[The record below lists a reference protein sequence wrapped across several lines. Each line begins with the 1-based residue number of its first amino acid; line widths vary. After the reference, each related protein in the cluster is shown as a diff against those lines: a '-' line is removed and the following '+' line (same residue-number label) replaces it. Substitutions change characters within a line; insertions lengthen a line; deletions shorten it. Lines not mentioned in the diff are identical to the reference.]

1 MKNFGQ
7 EMLREALTLLSEVIE
22 LGGQPAQHF
31 VVCGG
36 SSLIALEL
44 VSRTATRDVDVLAR
58 IEGKELVIAKP
69 LPDWIHAAAESVGVE
84 LNLPV
89 DWFNAQPSD
98 ELLFRCGFPT
108 GMQDRLTAE
117 RYGNALTISYISRY
131 DQIFFKLHAAVDQG
145 GRHTTD
151 LLDLQPTEEELIAAA
166 RWTCRID
173 VSAGYRRMLD
183 EFLKHIGHA
192 NLTVR
197 I

>member
-1 MKNFGQ
+1 MKNFGK

-22 LGGQPAQHF
+22 LGGHPAQHF

-36 SSLIALEL
+36 SSLIAMEL

-58 IEGKELVIAKP
+58 MEGKELVIAKP
-69 LPDWIHAAAESVGVE
+69 LPDWIDEAAESVRVE

-98 ELLFRCGFPT
+98 ELLFRCGFPN
-108 GMQDRLTAE
+108 GMQERLTTE

-131 DQIFFKLHAAVDQG
+131 DQIFFKLHAAVDQE

-151 LLDLQPTEEELIAAA
+151 LLDLKPTEEELIAAA
-166 RWTCRID
+166 RWTCKID
-173 VSAGYRRMLD
+173 VSEGYRMMLD
-183 EFLKHIGHA
+183 GFLKHIGHG
-192 NLTVR
+192 NLTDQL
-197 I
+197 

>member
-1 MKNFGQ
+1 MQKFGK

-22 LGGQPAQHF
+22 QTQHPKQHF

-36 SSLIALEL
+36 SSLIAMEL

-69 LPDWIHAAAESVGVE
+69 LPDWINEAAESVRQE
-84 LNLPV
+84 LNLPNN
-89 DWFNAQPSD
+89 WFNAQPSD

-108 GMQDRLTAE
+108 GMQERLTTE
-117 RYGNALTISYISRY
+117 TYGNALSISYISRY

-151 LLDLQPTEEELIAAA
+151 LLDLKPSSEELLAAA
-166 RWTCRID
+166 RWTCQID
-173 VSAGYRRMLD
+173 VSEGYLMVLG
-183 EFLKHIGHA
+183 ELLTHIGHA
-192 NLTVR
+192 DITQQL
-197 I
+197 